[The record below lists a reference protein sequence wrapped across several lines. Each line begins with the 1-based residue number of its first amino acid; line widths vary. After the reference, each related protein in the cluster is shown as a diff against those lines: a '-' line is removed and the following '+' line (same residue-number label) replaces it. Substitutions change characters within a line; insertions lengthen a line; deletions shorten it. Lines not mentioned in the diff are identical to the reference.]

1 MSAKYTPGPWLLV
14 TGSQFDQE
22 NPSLDGFAVGYA
34 EVGISTVTIR
44 AVGQTMT
51 PCPSLEVLEQIG
63 LANANLMA
71 AAPDLLEAL
80 ETLLGALCETP
91 DGRSSVLRHVPMA
104 MDMARAAIA
113 KAKGGAA

>member
-1 MSAKYTPGPWLLV
+1 MSAKHTPGPWSLD

-22 NPSLDGFAVGYA
+22 NSPLDGFAVGYA
-34 EVGISTVTIR
+34 EVGISIVTIR

-71 AAPDLLEAL
+71 AAPDMKHALGLARLYIIGEAL
-80 ETLLGALCETP
+80 PTKANALK
-91 DGRSSVLRHVPMA
+91 
-104 MDMARAAIA
+104 AIDEA
-113 KAKGGAA
+113 LSKGGAA